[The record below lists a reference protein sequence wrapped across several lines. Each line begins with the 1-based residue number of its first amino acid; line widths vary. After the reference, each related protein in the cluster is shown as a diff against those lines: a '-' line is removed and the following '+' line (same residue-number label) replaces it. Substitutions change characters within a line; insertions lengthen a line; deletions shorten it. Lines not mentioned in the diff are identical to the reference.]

1 MTFCPH
7 GTRLKK
13 NKSSG
18 KQLKKKNRGGGGGG
32 SRISSPRGTRL
43 FARAKRRGGGN
54 RLSCVFV
61 SSSFCR
67 TSDSATNP
75 PSGSVGVPE
84 RSVTYIYYKEVE
96 GENINAPWVRLL
108 CAAGGRS
115 VNPRRRRRSRAAA
128 GEREST
134 CSSLVLCAAGG
145 GSRSL
150 KSALASDGAR
160 AHLRDDFEPLPPNVD
175 MRVPVV
181 NELLHAG

>member
-1 MTFCPH
+1 VTFCPH

-54 RLSCVFV
+54 RLSCEFV

-108 CAAGGRS
+108 CAAGGGRS
-115 VNPRRRRRSRAAA
+115 QREPSSTAA
-128 GEREST
+128 
-134 CSSLVLCAAGG
+134 VAGG
-145 GSRSL
+145 GGREREHVL
-150 KSALASDGAR
+150 Q
-160 AHLRDDFEPLPPNVD
+160 PC
-175 MRVPVV
+175 PVRGGRRQSQP
-181 NELLHAG
+181 EERPCFRWCTCTLT